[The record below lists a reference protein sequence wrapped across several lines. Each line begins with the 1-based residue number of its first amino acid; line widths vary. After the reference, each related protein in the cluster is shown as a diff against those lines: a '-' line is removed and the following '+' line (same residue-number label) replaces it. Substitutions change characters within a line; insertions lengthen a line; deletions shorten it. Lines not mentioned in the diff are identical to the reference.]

1 MLLGISAVLLGFTAI
16 VHSLLGER
24 YILTRL
30 AKLENLPRLHL
41 GGREMMRPVLRFAW
55 HITSFF
61 MLGFAVLLVLM
72 AADALSARNVA
83 GVIGVTFLACA
94 LVSAVASK
102 GRHLS
107 WILFLLVGGASL
119 HAYVT

>member
-1 MLLGISAVLLGFTAI
+1 MFLGIAAVLLALTAI

-24 YILTRL
+24 FILRRL
-30 AKLENLPRLHL
+30 AKLENLPRLPL

-61 MLGFAVLLVLM
+61 MLGFAAQLSLM
-72 AADALSARNVA
+72 AADVMSAPRIA
-83 GVIGVTFLACA
+83 TVIGITFLACA
-94 LVSAVASK
+94 VVSAVASK

-107 WILFLLVGGASL
+107 WVVFLLVSAACL
-119 HAYVT
+119 HAIGN